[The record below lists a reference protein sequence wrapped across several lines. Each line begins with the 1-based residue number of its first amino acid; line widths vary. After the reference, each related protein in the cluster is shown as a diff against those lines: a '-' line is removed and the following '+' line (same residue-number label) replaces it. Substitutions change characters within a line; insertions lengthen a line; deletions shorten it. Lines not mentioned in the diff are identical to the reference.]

1 MLGALIATRAP
12 FFSLSLLPAAL
23 FAVQV
28 ALFATGPETLAPEKR
43 KPFSL
48 KSANA
53 FGSIKLLFTNGLG
66 AEGTFSAHFLGKNTT
81 VCQDRLGTHTGNER
95 RFCIAGLRRLV
106 LASGLFQ
113 GCTSNWYA

>member
-1 MLGALIATRAP
+1 MTRLPLFATGPMLGALIATRAP

-23 FAVQV
+23 FAGQV

-48 KSANA
+48 KSAHA

-66 AEGTFSAHFLGKNTT
+66 AEGTFSASFP
-81 VCQDRLGTHTGNER
+81 
-95 RFCIAGLRRLV
+95 
-106 LASGLFQ
+106 
-113 GCTSNWYA
+113 W